1 MWQRRP
7 DRDYSSSRL
16 AFTMD
21 SKRETPLTNANVRDL
36 YDSLLKSF
44 EGSYTD
50 QRWHSSPLDE
60 FEYRQ
65 TARALGK
72 ALGKRRYGRILEIGP
87 GDGAWTP
94 LLSSCAENLHLVDQS
109 GEMLRR
115 AKQRMARFSGITWEH
130 SDFIDSRPPSEN
142 DLIVAVRCF
151 EYFDDKGAALLRM
164 RELLAPG
171 GRIIIITKNAELL
184 VRRPS
189 VQSPLHKGKVSH
201 RQMQMLVREADLAVD
216 EFYPAVLRLNRS
228 SLVARSLFDAA
239 HRLVV
244 ATNGGIPMPFLIRYA
259 SESYLFKLRKVAATN
274 VDCR

>member
-1 MWQRRP
+1 MDARREP
-7 DRDYSSSRL
+7 
-16 AFTMD
+16 
-21 SKRETPLTNANVRDL
+21 PLTNANVRDL
-36 YDSLLKSF
+36 YDSLLKSV

-65 TARALGK
+65 TFRALGK

-94 LLSSCAENLHLVDQS
+94 LLSSCADSLHLVEQS

-115 AKQRMARFSGITWEH
+115 AKERMARFPDITCEQ

-151 EYFDDKGAALLRM
+151 EYFDDKGAALRRM
-164 RELLAPG
+164 RDLLAPG
-171 GRIIIITKNAELL
+171 GRIIIVTKNSELL
-184 VRRPS
+184 VRRRP
-189 VQSPLHKGKVSH
+189 VQHRLHSGKVSR
-201 RQMQMLVREADLAVD
+201 RQMQMLVRDADLAVD
-216 EFYPAVLRLNRS
+216 EFYPAVLRLKRS
-228 SLVARSLFDAA
+228 SPVARFLFDAA

-244 ATNGGIPMPFLIRYA
+244 ATHGAFPMPFLIRYA
-259 SESYLFKLRKVAATN
+259 SESYLFKLRRFADTT
-274 VDCR
+274 RIGS